1 MKILSAILLS
11 AFLAYVA
18 GVYTSMP
25 WWSFAVTSF
34 IVSVAIHQR
43 PGRSFL
49 CGFTAVFVLWFVLAF
64 RADVANEHILSGKV
78 ANILPMGGSY
88 IALML
93 ITAVIGGLVSG
104 LAALSAS
111 YLRK

>member
-1 MKILSAILLS
+1 MKIVSVILLT

-25 WWSFAVTSF
+25 WWSFAITSF
-34 IVSVAIHQR
+34 VVSLAIHQR

-49 CGFTAVFVLWFVLAF
+49 CGFAAVFVLWFVLVF
-64 RADVANEHILSGKV
+64 RADIANEHILSAKV

-88 IALML
+88 IVLML
-93 ITAVIGGLVSG
+93 VTALIGGLVSG
-104 LAALSAS
+104 LAALSGS